1 MVDGPPV
8 VELLWDSDPSG
19 RAEDVV
25 AIAGRLQPHALTGV
39 YQVPAGICSTTKNHL
54 SIVPTVVVGNLESKL
69 GFIIC
74 EKDEQHYS
82 YCVPI

>member
-25 AIAGRLQPHALTGV
+25 AIDGRLQAHALTGV
-39 YQVPAGICSTTKNHL
+39 HQVPAGIRNTTENHL
-54 SIVPTVVVGNLESKL
+54 SIIPTVVVSNLESKL
-69 GFIIC
+69 GFVIC
-74 EKDEQHYS
+74 EI
-82 YCVPI
+82 C